1 MKSLINK
8 IGNVR
13 LLAFLLAFCGLC
25 VMVSCQDDEGGGG
38 IPVIHYLRV
47 TNPEL
52 ADSTFTDVN
61 PGTMIVVV
69 GENLDGVMKVFINDQ
84 EVSFNSNYNT
94 STSLI
99 LTVPAELEL
108 TGANPE
114 LKGELRI
121 ETSHGTAVFPMHVLS
136 PAPVLTRISTQYPV
150 NPGDEV
156 TLIGENFYEIK
167 RIVFTDS
174 FLEDETE
181 SGEGSEEGSEET
193 VVEEPE
199 GEVAINVVAEVT
211 DYEVS
216 EDFTEITFAAP
227 ATLLEEGHIVVEC
240 YTSSAII
247 EFRRNGPAPVITA
260 ISSTMPV
267 PGSEVTI
274 TGQNFIDVSSINI
287 NGEVEVPAE
296 DIKVSAAFDKITFIM
311 PQAPSQSGHIS
322 VTAIGGTTEAE
333 SVFYPLENVVI
344 DYDGVGSFSWGGITA
359 PVVADGSASPFVSSG
374 TCYSLVGQISAW
386 NYWWG
391 QIVNNAQW
399 VSTDIIPGNTQ
410 IANMELQFECY
421 VGKDYNGSVIQIV
434 MGGNWDYNLTGYK
447 PVSSFTGTTEIGKWM
462 QCSIPL
468 SSIVAESTYQDFLN
482 RGNVELGVYMTN
494 PTETANDIELYFDNF
509 RLVKK

>member
-121 ETSHGTAVFPMHVLS
+121 ETSHGTAVFAMHVLS
-136 PAPVLTRISTQYPV
+136 PAPFITRIATQYPV

-181 SGEGSEEGSEET
+181 SEEGSEEDSGET
-193 VVEEPE
+193 IVEEPE

-211 DYEVS
+211 DYQVS

-247 EFRRNGPAPVITA
+247 EFLRNGPAPVITA
-260 ISSTMPV
+260 ISSNMPI

-274 TGQNFIDVSSINI
+274 TGQNFIDVSGINI
-287 NGEVEVPAE
+287 NGEIDIPAE
-296 DIKVSAAFDKITFIM
+296 DIKVSAAFDEITFTM

-322 VTAIGGTTEAE
+322 VTAIGGTTEYE
-333 SVFYPLENVVI
+333 PVFYPLENLIV
-344 DYDGVGSFSWGGITA
+344 DFDGIGSFSWGGITA
-359 PVVADGSASPFVSSG
+359 PVVADGTAAPFVSSG
-374 TCYSLVGQISAW
+374 TCYSLVGQISSW
-386 NYWWG
+386 NGWWG

-399 VSTDIIPGNTQ
+399 VSTDVIPGNTK
-410 IANMELQFECY
+410 ISDMELQFECY
-421 VGKDYNGSVIQIV
+421 VGKDYNGAVLEFTMCNDFS
-434 MGGNWDYNLTGYK
+434 NSCKGYK
-447 PVSSFTGTTEIGKWM
+447 PVSAFTGKTEIGQWM

-468 SSIVAESTYQDFLN
+468 SSIVVDDTYQGLLN
-482 RGNVELGVYMTN
+482 HGDTHFGLYMTN
-494 PTETANDIELYFDNF
+494 SGEAPNDIELYFDNF

>member
-1 MKSLINK
+1 MKSVMNK
-8 IGNVR
+8 IGNIR
-13 LLAFLLAFCGLC
+13 LLAFLMAFCGLC
-25 VMVSCQDDEGGGG
+25 IMVSCQDDEGGGG

-69 GENLDGVMKVFINDQ
+69 GENLSGIKRVFINDQ
-84 EVSFNSNYNT
+84 EVSFNTNYNT
-94 STSLI
+94 PTSLI

-121 ETSHGTAVFPMHVLS
+121 ETSHGTAVFAMHVLS

-167 RIVFTDS
+167 RIIFTDS

-181 SGEGSEEGSEET
+181 GEEDTGEEA
-193 VVEEPE
+193 VQEPE

-240 YTSSAII
+240 YTSGAII
-247 EFRRNGPAPVITA
+247 EFRRNGPTPVITA

-274 TGQNFIDVSSINI
+274 TGQNFIDVSAINI

-296 DIKVSAAFDKITFIM
+296 DIHVSEAFDEITFTM
-311 PQAPSQSGHIS
+311 PQAPSQSGHIA
-322 VTAIGGTTEAE
+322 VTAIGGTVE
-333 SVFYPLENVVI
+333 SEFVFYPVENLIV
-344 DYDGVGSFSWGGITA
+344 DFDGIGSFSWGGIAA
-359 PVVADGSASPFVSSG
+359 PVVADGTAAPFVSAG
-374 TCYSLVGQISAW
+374 ICYSLIGQIAGW
-386 NYWWG
+386 NGWWG

-399 VSTDIIPGNTQ
+399 VSTEVIPGSTK
-410 IANMELQFECY
+410 IADMELQFECY
-421 VGKDYNGSVIQIV
+421 VGKDYNGAVLQFA
-434 MGGNWDYNLTGYK
+434 MCNDWNYNLTGYK
-447 PVSSFTGTTEIGKWM
+447 PVSAFTGKTEIGQWM

-468 SSIVAESTYQDFLN
+468 SSIVADDTYQGLLDHNDTHFGL
-482 RGNVELGVYMTN
+482 YMTN
-494 PTETANDIELYFDNF
+494 SAAEANDIELYFDNF
-509 RLVKK
+509 RLVIK

>member
-1 MKSLINK
+1 MKRVINK
-8 IGNVR
+8 IGNIR
-13 LLAFLLAFCGLC
+13 LLAFLMAFCGLC
-25 VMVSCQDDEGGGG
+25 IMASCQDDEGGGG

-69 GENLDGVMKVFINDQ
+69 GENLSGIKKVFINDQ
-84 EVSFNSNYNT
+84 EVSFNTNYNT

-121 ETSHGTAVFPMHVLS
+121 ETTHGTAVFAMHVLS
-136 PAPVLTRISTQYPV
+136 PAPSITRIAATYPV
-150 NPGDEV
+150 GPGDEL
-156 TLIGENFYEIK
+156 TLIGQNFYEVQ
-167 RIVFTDS
+167 RIYFTD
-174 FLEDETE
+174 EYDPEAPV
-181 SGEGSEEGSEET
+181 EGQGSATRAT
-193 VVEEPE
+193 VIE
-199 GEVAINVVAEVT
+199 IT
-211 DYEVS
+211 DYQIS
-216 EDFTEITFAAP
+216 DDFTELTFKAP
-227 ATLLEEGHIVVEC
+227 SNVIGEGYIVIEC
-240 YTSSAII
+240 YTSTTYI
-247 EFRRNGPAPVITA
+247 EFLSNGPAPVITA
-260 ISSTMPV
+260 ISSNMPI

-274 TGQNFIDVSSINI
+274 TGQNFINVSGINI

-296 DIKVSAAFDKITFIM
+296 DIKVSDAFDQITFTM
-311 PQAPSQSGHIS
+311 PQAPSQSGHIA
-322 VTAIGGTTEAE
+322 VTAVGGTTESE
-333 SVFYPLENVVI
+333 FVFYPLENVVI
-344 DYDGVGSFSWGGITA
+344 DYDGVGSFSWGGVTA
-359 PVVADGSASPFVSSG
+359 PVVADGSAAPFVSSG
-374 TCYSLVGQISAW
+374 TCYGIVGQASAY

-399 VSTDIIPGNTQ
+399 VSTDVIPGSTQ

-434 MGGNWDYNLTGYK
+434 MGGNWDYTLSGYK
-447 PVSSFTGTTEIGKWM
+447 PVSSFTGKTEIGKWM

-468 SSIVAESTYQDFLN
+468 SSIVAETTYQDFLN

-494 PTETANDIELYFDNF
+494 PSGEPNDIELFFDNF